1 MFQSLFFSTAFC
13 NCWRH
18 IMRLELQQKP
28 VNFDTVFDG
37 PSSENDFTLGFI
49 MLIVDIF
56 LYLIIGY
63 VYERFKN
70 SDLNF
75 YDVPTKDATD
85 PQIGASLQNVSK
97 FYNTDKLAVSDVSIV
112 FRRDHITCLLGRNG
126 AGKSTVM

>member
-1 MFQSLFFSTAFC
+1 
-13 NCWRH
+13 
-18 IMRLELQQKP
+18 MRLELQQKP

-37 PSSENDFTLGFI
+37 PSSENDFTFGFI

>member
-1 MFQSLFFSTAFC
+1 M
-13 NCWRH
+13 
-18 IMRLELQQKP
+18 ELQEKP

-37 PSSENDFTLGFI
+37 PSSENDFTYGFV
-49 MLIVDIF
+49 MLFVDMV

-75 YDVPTKDATD
+75 YAVPTRDLPD
-85 PQIGASLQNVSK
+85 PQIGASMQNVSK
-97 FYNTDKLAVSDVSIV
+97 YYNTDKLAVSDVTIR

>member
-1 MFQSLFFSTAFC
+1 
-13 NCWRH
+13 
-18 IMRLELQQKP
+18 MRLELQHKP
-28 VNFDTVFDG
+28 VNFNTVFDG
-37 PSSENDFTLGFI
+37 PSAENDFKFGFT

-75 YDVPTKDATD
+75 YQVTTKDSTD
-85 PQIGASLQNVSK
+85 PHIGASMENVSK
-97 FYNTDKLAVSDVSIV
+97 YYNTDKLAVSNVSMV
-112 FRRDHITCLLGRNG
+112 FRRNQITCLLGRNG

>member
-1 MFQSLFFSTAFC
+1 
-13 NCWRH
+13 
-18 IMRLELQQKP
+18 MRLELQHKP

-37 PSSENDFTLGFI
+37 PSSENDFKYGFI

-56 LYLIIGY
+56 LYLLIGFIS
-63 VYERFKN
+63 ERYKN

-75 YDVPTKDATD
+75 YAVPTKDATD
-85 PQIGASLQNVSK
+85 PQIGASMQNVSK